1 MGIDIY
7 AEWDGMSAAEKT
19 AQTTGFSVEHGHVG

>member
-7 AEWDGMSAAEKT
+7 AEWDGITDAEKE
-19 AQTTGFSVEHGHVG
+19 AQITGCSVEHGHVG